1 MRSDHAFSR
10 FAAALSAAVLAVVAL
25 FAVSACSSG
34 LRTVPLA
41 IENASGAK
49 VAELSTEVAITGKE
63 QQKGYMGRKTIPDGT
78 AMIFA
83 YDSDRQLDFWMKN
96 TPHPLSIAF
105 IDSSGVIREI
115 HDMKS
120 FSLETVSS
128 AGSLRYAL
136 EVPQGWFGRA
146 GVSVG
151 DRLDRA
157 SIDSLVALLA
167 RIPRSSK

>member
-1 MRSDHAFSR
+1 MRSDR
-10 FAAALSAAVLAVVAL
+10 LVPLLAAVAL
-25 FAVSACSSG
+25 VAVSSCSSG
-34 LRTVPLA
+34 LRTIPLA
-41 IENASGAK
+41 IEGPSGAK
-49 VAELSTEVAITGKE
+49 IATLETEVAITGKE
-63 QQKGYMGRKTIPDGT
+63 QSTGYMGRKKIPDGT

-83 YDSDRQLDFWMKN
+83 YRSDRQLDFWMKN

-128 AGSLRYAL
+128 ASSLRYAL

-146 GVSVG
+146 GASVG

-157 SIDSLVALLA
+157 SLDSLAALLA
-167 RIPRSSK
+167 STPQAK